1 MFHCTI
7 TRRRGQDSEEII
19 IHHFTLPIIHLTYHR
34 PLKKL
39 DNHCLLLSIT
49 IVSREIKENAYANF
63 WSVNK
68 ISVSWEMFKWRVREG
83 GSK

>member
-19 IHHFTLPIIHLTYHR
+19 IHHFYIAHNTSYLPPPT
-34 PLKKL
+34 KKL

-68 ISVSWEMFKWRVREG
+68 TSVSWEMFKW
-83 GSK
+83 